1 MLRKYSLRAQ
11 LIVLFLVISLV
22 PLLLSN
28 FISFWSMKQTIEGQV
43 ISELKVA
50 RDQKRDMLTFFFDN
64 QVGNIVS
71 LAEEDSVV
79 DAMQRMGDTY
89 KYTGLNKDYFEVY
102 VSMYGKAFTTFLE
115 NKDYQNMYLVG
126 TDGIIFYDA
135 NENNLFGENVVTG
148 ALKTTALA
156 TAFQKGKGDQG
167 TVTDLSH
174 YDPSNERVLFLAHP
188 IIEEQ
193 EGFIGVVILELSVD
207 SINQILARGG
217 GKQGSEKEKLDI
229 YLVGSDSVLRSDSLR
244 LENSKALSQKVD
256 SSAME
261 QILAGR
267 TDIRRME
274 SYDGRKVLSAF
285 APIEVAGLKW
295 GIIAEA
301 SAEHAFQPITKLRN
315 RLLIL
320 VGITLLVIVGLGYYF
335 SHMMYLP
342 VRQLTDIAS
351 SMAEYNFGHEIGEIN
366 RNDEIG
372 ELLKSFKK
380 MAHNVGHLIQESKQT
395 SHEVMK
401 VGDTIVEISR
411 QNAEA
416 SGQLSEIVQG
426 ISERSYNQAEQTE
439 SGLNYI
445 QSLETQIQDVV
456 GGFDKILAVSEQ
468 SNTITSD
475 GLGVLERLLE
485 KNQQTSGFVNELQTV
500 IVSLQESSGNI
511 GKITGMITAIA
522 EQTNLLALNAAIEA
536 ARAGSAGMGFTV
548 VAEEVRGL
556 AQQTANAAQEIT
568 SLINRIQDE
577 IELTVE
583 NVAESK
589 TVVDEQDQA
598 VKETQENFEQ
608 IASGNEEVLREI
620 RSIGEIL
627 GQIKENSVATL
638 QAMNDIS
645 FVAEDV
651 AASTEEAS
659 ATTQEQT
666 ATMEELD
673 KLIVEQQ
680 RIIRG
685 LEKLIAK
692 FTV

>member
-28 FISFWSMKQTIEGQV
+28 FISYESMKKTIGGQV
-43 ISELKVA
+43 FSELKIA

-115 NKDYQNMYLVG
+115 NKNYRNMYLVG

-135 NENNLFGENVVTG
+135 NENNLFGENVMAG
-148 ALKTTALA
+148 ALKDTALA
-156 TAFQKGKGDQG
+156 TAFHQGKDQV
-167 TVTDLSH
+167 TVTDLS
-174 YDPSNERVLFLAHP
+174 YFDPSNERVLFLAHP

-193 EGFIGVVILELSVD
+193 EGFIGVVVLELPID
-207 SINQILARGG
+207 SINQILVRRGG
-217 GKQGSEKEKLDI
+217 EQESEKEVLDI
-229 YLVGSDSVLRSDSLR
+229 YLVGSDSVLRSDSPR
-244 LENSKALSQKVD
+244 SENSKALSQTVD
-256 SSAME
+256 SQAMKE
-261 QILAGR
+261 ILAGK
-267 TDIRRME
+267 TDIRLMK
-274 SYDGRKVLSAF
+274 SYDGREVLSAF
-285 APIEVAGLKW
+285 APIEVVGLKW
-295 GIIAEA
+295 GIIGEV
-301 SAEHAFQPITKLRN
+301 SAKQAFQPITNLRN
-315 RLLIL
+315 RLLFL
-320 VGITLLVIVGLGYYF
+320 MGITLLVIVGVGYYF
-335 SHMMYLP
+335 SSMLYRP

-351 SMAEYNFGHEIGEIN
+351 SMAEYDFGHEIGEID
-366 RNDEIG
+366 RDDEIG

-380 MAHNVGHLIQESKQT
+380 VAQNMGHLIQESKQT
-395 SHEVMK
+395 SDDVVK
-401 VGDTIVEISR
+401 IGDTIVEISR

-439 SGLNYI
+439 SGLNHI
-445 QSLETQIQDVV
+445 RSLENQIQNVV

-468 SNTITSD
+468 SNAITSD

-511 GKITGMITAIA
+511 GKITGMITTIA

-536 ARAGSAGMGFTV
+536 ARAGSAGLGFTV

-556 AQQTANAAQEIT
+556 AQQTANAAHEIT

-598 VKETQENFEQ
+598 VKETKENFEQ
-608 IASGNEEVLREI
+608 IASGNEDVLQEI

-627 GQIKENSVATL
+627 MQIKENSVATL
-638 QAMNDIS
+638 EAMNDIS